1 MSALCLQSCPTRAAQ
16 RKLLAAQVLMG
27 LSDDYLGTI
36 LKEGSQAIEREPWHL
51 VQNMHD
57 RHFATQ
63 HTTLMRVT
71 CRAISIDLSNVARA
85 VRA

>member
-16 RKLLAAQVLMG
+16 RKPPAAQVLMG

-51 VQNMHD
+51 V
-57 RHFATQ
+57 
-63 HTTLMRVT
+63 
-71 CRAISIDLSNVARA
+71 
-85 VRA
+85 